1 MRHYILTCL
10 AREKTTGMT
19 ENVDKAIFA
28 FKQFFKQSN
37 PEL

>member
-10 AREKTTGMT
+10 SREKTTGMT

-28 FKQFFKQSN
+28 FKQLFRESN
-37 PEL
+37 SEL